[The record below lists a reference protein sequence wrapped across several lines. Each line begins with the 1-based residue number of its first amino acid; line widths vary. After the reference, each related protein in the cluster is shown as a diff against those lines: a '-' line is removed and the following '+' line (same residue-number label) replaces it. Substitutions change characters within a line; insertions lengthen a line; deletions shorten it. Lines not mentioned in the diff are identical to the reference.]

1 MKKLMLLVNPS
12 AGKSAMGPRM
22 IEIVDI
28 FIKGGYD
35 VETVVSQSVEHFKE
49 SVISRGAEFDT
60 VVCCGGDGTLNMT
73 CGALLELEESVRPKL
88 GYIPCGTTN
97 DCARTRGISSDPV
110 KAAKQIVNGAEHKID
125 VGFFGDK
132 TYIYVAAFGVF
143 SDVSY
148 ATSRSL
154 KKAIGHAA
162 YVLGG
167 IKAVAHIKSYHVK
180 FTINGDTI
188 EDDFIYGMVSNTMR
202 VGGFKLPLFKEFELD
217 DGLIDITLVRKPKGI
232 KRRSRLV
239 NALIKQKSD
248 GVELMQF
255 RADSFSYEC
264 DKEIPWTLDGEFGGA
279 YNERKVRIVGGLV
292 TMLY

>member
-1 MKKLMLLVNPS
+1 MKKLLLIVNPS

-22 IEIVDI
+22 IEIIDI
-28 FIKGGYD
+28 FIKGGYS
-35 VETVVSQSVEHFKE
+35 VETVVSQSEEHFRE
-49 SVISRGAEFDT
+49 TVSTRGAQFDT
-60 VVCCGGDGTLNMT
+60 VVCCGGDGTLNLT
-73 CGALLELEESVRPKL
+73 CGSVLGIEGSKRPKI

-97 DCARTRGISSDPV
+97 DCAKTRGISNDPV
-110 KAAKQIVNGAEHKID
+110 KAAKQIVNGDEHVID
-125 VGFFGDK
+125 VGYFGDK
-132 TYIYVAAFGVF
+132 SYIYVAAFGVF

-167 IKAVAHIKSYHVK
+167 IKAIAHIKSYHIK
-180 FTINGDTI
+180 FVINGETI

-239 NALIKQKSD
+239 NALIMQKSD

-255 RADSFSYEC
+255 QADSFSYEC
-264 DKEIPWTLDGEFGGA
+264 TEEIPWTLDGEYGGSHK
-279 YNERKVRIVGGLV
+279 ERNVKIVGGLV

>member
-12 AGKSAMGPRM
+12 AGKSAMGSRM
-22 IEIVDI
+22 LEIVDI

-35 VETVVSQSVEHFKE
+35 VETVVSQSVEHFKD
-49 SVISRGAEFDT
+49 SVISRGADFDT

-97 DCARTRGISSDPV
+97 DCARTRGISADPV

-239 NALIKQKSD
+239 NSLIKQKSD

>member
-1 MKKLMLLVNPS
+1 MKRLMLLVNPA
-12 AGKSAMGPRM
+12 AGKSAIGSKM
-22 IEIVDI
+22 IDLIDV
-28 FIKGGYD
+28 FIKGGYE
-35 VETVVSQSVEHFKE
+35 VECVISQSAEHLRQQV
-49 SVISRGAEFDT
+49 SDRAGDFDT
-60 VVCCGGDGTLNMT
+60 IVCCGGDGTLSLT
-73 CGALLELEESVRPKL
+73 CAALLGVERAPRL

-97 DCARTRGISSDPV
+97 DFAKTRSISSDPI
-110 KAAKQIVNGAEHKID
+110 KAAKQIVKGEEHVID
-125 VGFFGDK
+125 VGYFGDRP
-132 TYIYVAAFGVF
+132 YIYVAAFGAF

-167 IKAVAHIKSYHVK
+167 LKALLKIKSYHVK
-180 FTINGDTI
+180 FNINGEVI

-202 VGGFKLPLFKEFELD
+202 VGGFKLPIFKKFELD

-232 KRRSRLV
+232 KARSRLV
-239 NALIKQKSD
+239 NALIAQKSD

-255 RADSFSYEC
+255 RAQSFSYEC
-264 DKEIPWTLDGEFGGA
+264 EKEIPWTLDGEFGGA
-279 YNERKVRIVGGLV
+279 HKERTVKIVSGLI